1 MNGMFDEIT
10 SILDNPA
17 VRAYIDALRNP
28 PFWKAGTCPMLDS
41 AGTVYDWGSICRP
54 GWGFTGAVVD
64 ESVEV
69 GTKVVGQGILIGM
82 DLVLTSARVIQGRD
96 LADLKFYAPV
106 ALNGRPRVAK
116 VVASAQPRDGV
127 EYGDP
132 ANLETLVRMESSDIA
147 LLRLEYAPA
156 GTEHPAAWV
165 GIGSCPTRER
175 VRYMVMH
182 PEQRCPQMVV
192 PGHPELHFPPNPSCD
207 KSFADAV
214 LFSFYRDSP
223 EANYVTP
230 VQFVDVAENGSV
242 LVAWNNHHPGATSAR
257 VPGVS
262 YSPAMDRGAPV
273 IAVGSSGRPKILGVV
288 SGSADV
294 PGDMPGAGVYY
305 RITRADTWAPWILV
319 QVYKWL
325 GDRFPA
331 PEVPG
336 PGGSAPLERYAG
348 VVRRP
353 GSIKAAVAVLAI
365 GGGIGIYAAG

>member
-1 MNGMFDEIT
+1 MNGLFDEIT
-10 SILDNPA
+10 DILDVPE
-17 VRAYIDALRNP
+17 VRAYLEAVRNP
-28 PFWKAGTCPMLDS
+28 PFWKAGTCPMMDV
-41 AGTVYDWGSICRP
+41 AGTVYDWGSICKP
-54 GWGFTGAVVD
+54 GWAFTGAVVD
-64 ESVEV
+64 NSVEV

-82 DLVLTSARVIQGRD
+82 DLVLTSARVIQNRD

-116 VVASAQPRDGV
+116 VVASAQPREGV

-132 ANLETLVRMESSDIA
+132 ANLETLIRMESSDIA
-147 LLRLEYAPA
+147 LLRLESAPA
-156 GTEHPAAWV
+156 GTEYPAAWV

-175 VRYMVMH
+175 VRYMVAH
-182 PEQRCPQMVV
+182 PQDRCPGMVV
-192 PGHPELHFPPNPSCD
+192 PGWPEMGRPNPNCD

-242 LVAWNNHHPGATSAR
+242 LVAWNNHHPGDTTPR

-262 YSPAMDRGAPV
+262 YGPAMDRGAPV
-273 IAVGSSGRPKILGVV
+273 IAVGASGRPKILGVV
-288 SGSADV
+288 SGWADV

-305 RITRADTWAPWILV
+305 RITRADTWAPWVLA
-319 QVYKWL
+319 QVWKWL

-336 PGGSAPLERYAG
+336 PGGAAPLERYAG

-365 GGGIGIYAAG
+365 GGGLGLYAAG